1 VTSRGIYGD
10 NVEGF
15 EKVFDNER
23 MRIYKLK

>member
-1 VTSRGIYGD
+1 MIYGD

-15 EKVFDNER
+15 EKVFDNEK